1 MYCII
6 TKDPSWSQSL
16 SQKTEGLGKRKFEAT
31 NVLHYPAIIA
41 DLTLDKKER
50 WSSMPRTKEKV
61 LGYYI
66 KHDKDRKLF
75 NKRSW
80 ATSTN
85 QSQREKLL
93 FTVLQREQ
101 GREM

>member
-1 MYCII
+1 
-6 TKDPSWSQSL
+6 
-16 SQKTEGLGKRKFEAT
+16 
-31 NVLHYPAIIA
+31 
-41 DLTLDKKER
+41 
-50 WSSMPRTKEKV
+50 MPRTKEKV

-75 NKRSW
+75 NKRSR

-93 FTVLQREQ
+93 CTVLQREQ
-101 GREM
+101 GGWGGVENLFEIKVEKVIFKKSKPEQLGEYSSLHTITKDKYSYNALKG

>member
-1 MYCII
+1 
-6 TKDPSWSQSL
+6 
-16 SQKTEGLGKRKFEAT
+16 
-31 NVLHYPAIIA
+31 
-41 DLTLDKKER
+41 
-50 WSSMPRTKEKV
+50 MPRTKEKV